1 MFPSQSG
8 FRSFPRP
15 RFRAASCSCSS
26 EQAQTSLAKLNTRA
40 SNFTHLLL
48 LTSTNILSVKG
59 DTDTCYLPNRHRPY
73 RLTQLQCYL
82 DAAMALIA
90 TSLIWVAYA
99 VCLAI
104 LFFIAGIFVFV
115 YQKPHERGFVVTLV
129 CFITVLSL
137 LATVLLLPVDVALVS
152 STTSIK
158 LGAKKDWA
166 TPDAV
171 DNILFQLK
179 VVYYTLYSLDAVMC
193 LLVVPFTYFWYEE
206 YDEVATEDGTQTV
219 GNRLWGAFKYTIVF
233 IALCVILFLVGFFIP
248 VAKQARDDHRDLDY
262 FKDLLTENR
271 EYSCLLSGRVER
283 LIHLQTEN
291 AR

>member
-1 MFPSQSG
+1 V
-8 FRSFPRP
+8 
-15 RFRAASCSCSS
+15 
-26 EQAQTSLAKLNTRA
+26 
-40 SNFTHLLL
+40 LLL
-48 LTSTNILSVKG
+48 LLLFSFDLDIHRPGESF
-59 DTDTCYLPNRHRPY
+59 TCYIDI
-73 RLTQLQCYL
+73 T
-82 DAAMALIA
+82 MALIA

-104 LFFIAGIFVFV
+104 LFFVAGIFVFV
-115 YQKPHERGFVVTLV
+115 YQKPHDRGLVVTLV
-129 CFITVLSL
+129 CFTTVLSL

-206 YDEVATEDGTQTV
+206 HDEVAAADGTQTT
-219 GNRLWGAFKYTIVF
+219 GSRLWGAFKYTIVF
-233 IALCVILFLVGFFIP
+233 IAICVILFLVGFFIP
-248 VAKQARDDHRDLDY
+248 VAKSARDDHRDLGY
-262 FKDLLTENR
+262 FKHLLTENR
-271 EYSCLLSGRVER
+271 VYFRTVIGRTR
-283 LIHLQTEN
+283 ANRFQTESVP
-291 AR
+291 

>member
-1 MFPSQSG
+1 M
-8 FRSFPRP
+8 
-15 RFRAASCSCSS
+15 
-26 EQAQTSLAKLNTRA
+26 
-40 SNFTHLLL
+40 
-48 LTSTNILSVKG
+48 V
-59 DTDTCYLPNRHRPY
+59 
-73 RLTQLQCYL
+73 
-82 DAAMALIA
+82 LIA

-104 LFFIAGIFVFV
+104 LFFIAGTFVFI
-115 YQKPHERGFVVTLV
+115 YQKPHERGLVVTLV

-152 STTSIK
+152 STTNIK

-179 VVYYTLYSLDAVMC
+179 VVYYTLYSLDAVLC

-206 YDEVATEDGTQTV
+206 YDEVATEDGTQTF
-219 GNRLWGAFKYTIVF
+219 GSRLWGAFKYTIVF
-233 IALCVILFLVGFFIP
+233 IAICVILFLVGFFIP

-262 FKDLLTENR
+262 FKYLLTENR
-271 EYSCLLSGRVER
+271 TCP
-283 LIHLQTEN
+283 
-291 AR
+291 